1 MRGCFANETPVTL
14 SIELRPAGSGAICRS
29 ILAELPEW
37 FGLPASNAEYE
48 HLAEAGPAWV
58 AFEDREA
65 IGLMVLKSHFEDT
78 LDIELLAVRPAQ
90 HRRGAGRALVARAEA
105 LAAERGARFL
115 SVKTRGPSAPDEPY
129 SRTRA
134 FYRAMGFA
142 ALEEFTEIWGPENP
156 ALLIAKSARG

>member
-1 MRGCFANETPVTL
+1 MCGCFANETSMTF

-29 ILAELPEW
+29 ILTELPHW

-48 HLAEAGPAWV
+48 QLAETGPAWV
-58 AFEDREA
+58 ALDDHDA
-65 IGLMVLKSHFEDT
+65 IGLMVLKPHFEDT
-78 LDIELLAVRPAQ
+78 LEIELLAVRPAL
-90 HRRGAGRALVARAEA
+90 HRRGGGRALVTRAEA
-105 LAAERGARFL
+105 LAVERGARFL
-115 SVKTRGPSAPDEPY
+115 TVKTRGPSAPDEPY

-156 ALLIAKSARG
+156 ALLMAKSVAI